1 MRRPRIT
8 ETIARCEAT
17 GAERAGHPSKI
28 AKGVTLLAPR
38 GGNPQRSSAAN
49 AARGSLATSTAGLR

>member
-1 MRRPRIT
+1 M

-38 GGNPQRSSAAN
+38 GGNPQRSSAADT
-49 AARGSLATSTAGLR
+49 ARGSLATSTAGLR